1 MKNDKNYAFVFDI
14 GRVLLDFDFDR
25 AIFKLEDFTDKSF
38 VEIKNTIFVSG
49 EGKKIIVDYESGRID
64 SSTFYQAI
72 KDLVDLEIDFE
83 DFSEI
88 WSDIFT
94 ENRDVFKF
102 LTKISDYPK
111 AIVSNTCPL
120 HWERELADS
129 SIKLFFDE
137 CNIITSYRAG
147 YRKPNPCIYDLA
159 KNKLPANSEII
170 YFDDIEEYIEA
181 SSALG
186 FRGIKYDC
194 RVDDIEKV
202 LKENDLLL

>member
-1 MKNDKNYAFVFDI
+1 MENDKDYAFVFDI

-25 AIFKLEDFTDKSF
+25 AILKLEKFTNKSF
-38 VEIKNTIFVSG
+38 IEIENAIFLSD
-49 EGKKIIVDYESGRID
+49 EGKGLINDYESGRID
-64 SSTFYQAI
+64 SFTFFEEI
-72 KDLVDLEIDFE
+72 KSLIGLDIDFE
-83 DFSEI
+83 NFSEI
-88 WSDIFT
+88 WSDIFI
-94 ENRDVFKF
+94 ENKNIFNF
-102 LTKISDYPK
+102 LAKLPDYPK

-129 SIKLFFDE
+129 SIKLFFRDE
-137 CNIITSYRAG
+137 NVVTSYMAG
-147 YRKPNPCIYDLA
+147 YRKPDPHIYDIV

-181 SSALG
+181 SSKLG

-202 LKENDLLL
+202 LRENDLFL